1 MVELGNLNLFIEPR
15 NEFISSD
22 IINFLDL
29 TGVNQ
34 LYIMDENY
42 GKKLLKCKYLIIRT
56 NEIETKLKENLFR
69 IEHIFIETQQNR
81 VSTLYEKIR
90 KITTIPITFIVSN
103 GDILNINEFD
113 NSYEL
118 SREIGTSVTFT
129 LQSMRIKKNYIIK
142 DLKNNWTSNIHDLK
156 KSWIRNKKLEDLFG
170 EE

>member
-1 MVELGNLNLFIEPR
+1 
-15 NEFISSD
+15 
-22 IINFLDL
+22 
-29 TGVNQ
+29 
-34 LYIMDENY
+34 MDENY
-42 GKKLLKCKYLIIRT
+42 GQKLLKCKYLIIRT
-56 NEIETKLKENLFR
+56 NEIESKLKENLFR

-90 KITTIPITFIVSN
+90 KITTIPITFIVGK

-118 SREIGTSVTFT
+118 SREKENLGSTKTWT
-129 LQSMRIKKNYIIK
+129 LQSMRSKKNLIIK
-142 DLKNNWTSNIHDLK
+142 DLKNNWTSNVHDLK